1 MRADARRNQEK
12 LIAVARDAFA
22 EHGVEVT
29 MDEIARRADVGP
41 GTLYRHFPTKES
53 LLAAVY
59 RSEVEGLSA
68 RSDELA
74 AELGPHDAL
83 LAWLRE
89 QLDYIGNKRGLGG
102 AIKVMLGRDSDTLN
116 FCRDAM
122 RGAVGRLLTA
132 AQADGSIR
140 SDVEPSTLLRL
151 VHGIGVAS
159 ESDPAETERMLNVVL
174 DGLRPPA

>member
-1 MRADARRNQEK
+1 M
-12 LIAVARDAFA
+12 
-22 EHGVEVT
+22 T
-29 MDEIARRADVGP
+29 
-41 GTLYRHFPTKES
+41 
-53 LLAAVY
+53 
-59 RSEVEGLSA
+59 
-68 RSDELA
+68 
-74 AELGPHDAL
+74 PHDAL
-83 LAWLRE
+83 LTWLRE
-89 QLDYIGNKRGLGG
+89 QLEYIGNKRGLGA

-140 SDVEPSTLLRL
+140 ADVEPSTLLRL

-174 DGLRPPA
+174 DGLRPTTA